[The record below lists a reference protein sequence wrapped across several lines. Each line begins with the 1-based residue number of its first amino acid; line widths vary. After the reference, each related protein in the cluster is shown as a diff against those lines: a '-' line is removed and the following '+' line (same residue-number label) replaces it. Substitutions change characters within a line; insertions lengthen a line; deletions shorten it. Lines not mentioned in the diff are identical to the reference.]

1 MAGTPVLSPADVVKI
16 IAFTQN
22 PDGTLSPTV
31 LAHTGSGPTISPVNA
46 LKVLFFSQNGDGTL
60 SSTSLA

>member
-1 MAGTPVLSPADVVKI
+1 MPASPIVSPADVVKI

-22 PDGTLSPTV
+22 PDGTLSPTALV
-31 LAHTGSGPTISPVNA
+31 AAGNPVISPADAQAVW
-46 LKVLFFSQNGDGTL
+46 FFSQNGDGTL